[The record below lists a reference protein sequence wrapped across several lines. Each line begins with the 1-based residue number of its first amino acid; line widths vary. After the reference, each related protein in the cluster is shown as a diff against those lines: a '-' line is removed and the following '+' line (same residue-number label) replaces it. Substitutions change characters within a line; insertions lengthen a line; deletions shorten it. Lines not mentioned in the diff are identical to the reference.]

1 MLHINIKQK
10 FQFWSEGS
18 ESLIFLAKTPYDQIE
33 KTFTWN
39 PIIKCTIKML
49 NFVKINK

>member
-18 ESLIFLAKTPYDQIE
+18 ESLIFLAKTPNKLVLILVHLF
-33 KTFTWN
+33 K
-39 PIIKCTIKML
+39 PGCAIKS
-49 NFVKINK
+49 